1 MGELIALIAI
11 LSAVLGVF
19 VNVTSSRT
27 AAEVE
32 HTIRQAIERGVLT
45 DASLIP
51 KLREPTGLSSI
62 ERFNLLGMMTLFAS
76 GGIVL
81 VAFVL
86 IVSTHG
92 APTPLFAIAVFLAT
106 LGVGLI
112 VCASWLKRSRRT
124 A

>member
-1 MGELIALIAI
+1 MGELIVVFAI
-11 LSAVLGVF
+11 LTAVLAVF
-19 VNVTSSRT
+19 VNVTSSRA

-32 HTIRQAIERGVLT
+32 QTIRQAIERGVLT

-51 KLREPTGLSSI
+51 KLREPTGLSAI

-81 VAFVL
+81 VALVL
-86 IVSTHG
+86 IVSTRS

-106 LGVGLI
+106 LGSGLI
-112 VCASWLKRSRRT
+112 ACASWLKRSRRT